1 MNESPLQNP
10 TRSPTNGGVLHYLA
24 FPVILIMVIAA
35 SWFGYAPGR
44 EGLLTPVIF
53 LLVFGIAI
61 LLERWFPFEPDWNGH
76 WRDNRQDAAFFLL
89 AQPVIAIAEAAALAL
104 GVSAAA
110 CLTSASGISYWPAD
124 WPIALQVM
132 LALLVH
138 DLLPYWYH
146 RISHETGGWLWRLH
160 AIHHAPSRM
169 YSLNFIRFHP
179 VNSFLSSFLM
189 LLPMVALGVPARVI
203 FLVAMISKVHSLL
216 SHTNFD
222 FRLGPLNWVFS
233 MAELHRWHHVR
244 DMRHANA
251 NYGATLIFWD
261 VLFGTRKLPKADVRK
276 SELGINDPESV
287 PIGFCNQMCSHLFH

>member
-1 MNESPLQNP
+1 MNDSIPQSPIP
-10 TRSPTNGGVLHYLA
+10 SPANGGILRYLA

-35 SWFGYAPGR
+35 SWFSYAPGR

-53 LLVFGIAI
+53 LLVFGVAV
-61 LLERWFPFEPDWNGH
+61 LLERRFPFEPDWNGC
-76 WRDNRQDAAFFLL
+76 WKDNRQDAAFFLL
-89 AQPVIAIAEAAALAL
+89 AQPVIVIAEAAALAL

-110 CLTSASGISYWPAD
+110 WLSSVSGISYWPAG
-124 WPIALQVM
+124 WPVSVQVI
-132 LALLVH
+132 LALLAH

-146 RISHETGGWLWRLH
+146 RISHESGGWLWRVH

-169 YSLNFIRFHP
+169 YSLNFVRFHP

-203 FLVAMISKVHSLL
+203 FLVALVSKVHSLL

-233 MAELHRWHHVR
+233 MAELHRWHHAR
-244 DMRHANA
+244 DMRQANA
-251 NYGATLIFWD
+251 NYGATLILWD
-261 VLFGTRKLPKADVRK
+261 ILFGTRHLPEADIRK
-276 SELGINDPESV
+276 TELGINVPESV
-287 PIGFCNQMCSHLFH
+287 PSGFCDQICMRMSR